1 MPIDETP
8 YLGEVRARE
17 AWRQAK
23 IALRD
28 RARKLFYDA
37 RDAGKPITWVE
48 AWHSAGLD
56 NLSLPPDL
64 AGNLEGEPMQID
76 PDAWL
81 AEHFG
86 SGNTEDAA

>member
-8 YLGEVRARE
+8 YHLGEV
-17 AWRQAK
+17 
-23 IALRD
+23 RD

-37 RDAGKPITWVE
+37 RDAGKPITWAE
-48 AWHSAGLD
+48 AWCYAGAARPKWID
-56 NLSLPPDL
+56 
-64 AGNLEGEPMQID
+64 GNLEGEPMQID